1 MGRTDSNELPR
12 REYVRSLVAVGGAAA
27 LASCVAE
34 LADRPAPSGVDDPE
48 SLPVRQHAWNAFL
61 SREDHGNHVT
71 PRHHVLQYLSY
82 RSTGTP
88 SATDREHVETALRT
102 LERAYEWS
110 NEGLLFTIGY
120 SPAYVDR
127 FEDSLPADV
136 DLPEP
141 RSLSSLEDPAFDRTD
156 ALLHLASDSP
166 AVLLRVEE
174 ALAGERDE
182 LNGISVDADLTTVF
196 ERVDRR
202 TGFVGEGLPAEKQA
216 GIRGIPNSNP
226 VPEAAPLFMGF
237 RSSFRR
243 NQATEDR
250 VTIENGP
257 FAGGT
262 TQHVSKLRLQLEVWY
277 EQDSHYQ
284 RVAKMF
290 SPMHAEEELV
300 GTVGE
305 RLTDSALIDDEV
317 SDRTAE
323 DARQFGVVGHAQKVA
338 RVREDGTPLLLR
350 RDFDTTDDGEAGLH
364 FLSLQRGIGDFE
376 RTREAMNGTDVAG
389 TSAVGARLN
398 NGILQYIFVQR
409 RGNFLLPPRPRR
421 ALPDVGADDRQQ
433 LPGAGSEFDNLR
445 ANEG

>member
-1 MGRTDSNELPR
+1 MGRADSNGLPR
-12 REYVRSLVAVGGAAA
+12 REYVQSLVAVGGAAA

-34 LADRPAPSGVDDPE
+34 LGDKPVPSGANDPE

-61 SREDHGNHVT
+61 STDDHGNHVA

-82 RSTGTP
+82 RGAGTP
-88 SATDREHVETALRT
+88 SATDREHVESALRT

-127 FEDSLPADV
+127 FDASLSATV

-141 RSLSSLEDPAFDRTD
+141 RSLSSLEDPALDRTD
-156 ALLHLASDSP
+156 ALLHLASDRP
-166 AVLLRVEE
+166 EVLLRVEE
-174 ALAGERDE
+174 ALFGDRDE
-182 LNGISVDADLTTVF
+182 LNGVSVDDDLTTAF

-216 GIRGIPNSNP
+216 GVRGIPDSNP
-226 VPEAAPLFMGF
+226 VPEEAPLFMGF

-290 SPMHAEEELV
+290 SPKHAEEELV

-317 SDRTAE
+317 SERTIE
-323 DARQFGVVGHAQKVA
+323 DARQFGMVGHAQKVA
-338 RVREDGTPLLLR
+338 RVRGDGPPLLLR
-350 RDFDTTDDGEAGLH
+350 RDFDSTADGEAGLY

-376 RTREAMNGTDVAG
+376 RTREPTNGADVAG

-398 NGILQYIFVQR
+398 NGILQYVFVQR
-409 RGNFLLPPRPRR
+409 RGNFLLPPRPSRT
-421 ALPDVGADDRQQ
+421 
-433 LPGAGSEFDNLR
+433 LPGV
-445 ANEG
+445 